1 MAAVRIKCLK
11 VYLII
16 KITCFFCSRRKCTK
30 MRTSVYSVQRLG
42 KSKGGRMSQ
51 GTGWSHISCSKQ
63 HCSRLPR
70 QPITRHWTQ
79 VSTTDPCYNRGH
91 HLTPQ
96 HHDDN
101 TRKLCASRLTYLHG
115 QQWKRYN
122 GRYVQVM
129 SAAIQQPGWQTKQG
143 MQLCLLDCWTTHERP
158 RESGSHNCASSRN
171 RVDHHRCTPLETFCW
186 KCHHMGTLLTH
197 LCKASG
203 KNVNRVLNFTR
214 IPSYK
219 WAKPSC
225 HIFQMLKLLPNCA

>member
-1 MAAVRIKCLK
+1 MAVVRIKCLK

-16 KITCFFCSRRKCTK
+16 KITCFFCSRRKMHK
-30 MRTSVYSVQRLG
+30 DAHLRLLSSASRQ
-42 KSKGGRMSQ
+42 KQEWKNVSRYWLITHFLLQAALLKIAPTTRYKTMDASQ
-51 GTGWSHISCSKQ
+51 HD
-63 HCSRLPR
+63 RPL
-70 QPITRHWTQ
+70 
-79 VSTTDPCYNRGH
+79 YNWGH

-101 TRKLCASRLTYLHG
+101 TRKLCASRLTSLHW

-129 SAAIQQPGWQTKQG
+129 SAAIQQQGWETNQG
-143 MQLCLLDCWTTHERP
+143 MQLRLLDCWTTRERP
-158 RESGSHNCASSRN
+158 KESGSHNCASSRN
-171 RVDHHRCTPLETFCW
+171 RVDHHHCTPLETSCW
-186 KCHHMGTLLTH
+186 ECHHMGPPLAH

-203 KNVNRVLNFTR
+203 KNVNRVLNFAR

-225 HIFQMLKLLPNCA
+225 HIFQMLK